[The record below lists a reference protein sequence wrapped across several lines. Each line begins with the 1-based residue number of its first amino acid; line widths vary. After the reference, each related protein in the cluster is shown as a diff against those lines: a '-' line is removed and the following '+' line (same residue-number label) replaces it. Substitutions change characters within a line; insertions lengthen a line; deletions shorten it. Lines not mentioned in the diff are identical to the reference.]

1 MELIDKVVSKHLS
14 LRSWGSSIVP
24 WNVWVHALVPIIESH
39 GASKVACSPTSATRK
54 SLLVSGE
61 KPLSLLDLAH
71 EFTFGA
77 SVILV
82 DIEEVMDGLAIFL
95 VELGTESGQNCFK
108 LSDVDI
114 LIIVDIAR
122 PEQLLVSDFSV
133 R

>member
-1 MELIDKVVSKHLS
+1 
-14 LRSWGSSIVP
+14 
-24 WNVWVHALVPIIESH
+24 
-39 GASKVACSPTSATRK
+39 
-54 SLLVSGE
+54 VSGE

-71 EFTFGA
+71 EFTFGT

-108 LSDVDI
+108 LSDVNI